1 MLQCSFNETYI
12 AIYPQPDSYF
22 HGQRRKLLNK
32 SVPVHKSDNGNL
44 GKSGKKVIRTAV
56 TSWQKSIEY
65 AKTQHVKGNGNTDCL
80 LSFITLTL
88 SATQIH
94 PHKEIKRTLL
104 NHFLIVIQRKYE
116 INRWLWKAEVQK
128 NGNIHFHILIDK
140 YIEKKELQNLWNGI
154 QNKLGYVDRFREK
167 FNHEN
172 PPSTEIK
179 RVKDI
184 STTLAY
190 LRKYLTK
197 KGEEIENFGR
207 CWGCSDNLRKVSSF
221 KLEMHSELDEIFR
234 SEVEK
239 GNSKVIVK
247 DSVTILTDEKGIIHA
262 KVIEKYNNLYE
273 YWLTINAMLL
283 GFIPDTNLKKSKFND
298 RHSVTE
304 CDYVPAAHNHA
315 RKKFYQSAIIY

>member
-12 AIYPQPDSYF
+12 AIYPLPETQF
-22 HGQRRKLLNK
+22 HSQKRNLLERT
-32 SVPVHKSDNGNL
+32 VPVHKPDNGNL

-56 TSWQKSIEY
+56 TGWQKSIEFTKSTKSLNLDGSSDY
-65 AKTQHVKGNGNTDCL
+65 

-88 SATQIH
+88 SAKQIH
-94 PHKEIKRTLL
+94 GHKEIKRTLL

-128 NGNIHFHILIDK
+128 NGNIHFHILVDK
-140 YIEKKELQNLWNGI
+140 YIEKKELQGLWNGI
-154 QNKLGYVDRFREK
+154 QNKLGYVDRFQEK
-167 FNHEN
+167 FGHSN

-179 RVKDI
+179 KVKDL

-234 SEVEK
+234 QEVEK
-239 GNSKVIVK
+239 ENSRVIVK
-247 DSVTILTDEKGIIHA
+247 DSVTILTDDKGLIHA
-262 KVIEKYNNLYE
+262 KVIEKYNDLYQ
-273 YWLTINAMLL
+273 YWLTVNAIVL
-283 GFIPDTNLKKSKFND
+283 GFIPAQELSKSKFND
-298 RHSVTE
+298 RHSVKQCAYTPSG
-304 CDYVPAAHNHA
+304 CKPA
-315 RKKFYQSAIIY
+315 RKEFYQSAIIF